1 MGLSLHDT
9 ERYTSVKQKLL
20 ELHDLYEVDAD
31 TNVSVRFVLTGHS
44 LGGTIAQE
52 LTRELSFIDDTF
64 TYNAG
69 ASPIGIPFQGSDPR
83 IHNYVSSYDPIAM
96 SIVHREETVS

>member
-1 MGLSLHDT
+1 MGMSLRST
-9 ERYTSVKQKLL
+9 ERYTSVKLKLL
-20 ELHDLYEVDAD
+20 ELHDLYEVDND
-31 TNVSVRFVLTGHS
+31 SVSVRFVLTGHS

-52 LTRELSFIDDTF
+52 LTRELSFIDDAF

-69 ASPIGIPFQGSDPR
+69 ASPIGIPFEGAADPR